1 MIPEL
6 IQIGLMV
13 AIIVFA
19 VHAARAIFGPSK
31 TPGARRHERRL
42 ANLTRAERDKALD
55 VYRDLAREKM
65 DVIKT
70 AVAMGYSEGE
80 LDKLDRR
87 LEKLIGREKL
97 EEIIDGGLPEADLD
111 MRDRDLLRELKRLRD
126 SDDD

>member
-1 MIPEL
+1 MI
-6 IQIGLMV
+6 
-13 AIIVFA
+13 AIIIFA
-19 VHAARAIFGPSK
+19 ASAAKAIFSNSP
-31 TPGARRHERRL
+31 TPGQRRHSRRMASL
-42 ANLTRAERDKALD
+42 SRAERDKALD